1 MSMSNQELPEGGN
14 STLTDPAGPALA
26 RNRLGT
32 LAIASL
38 VVSAVAPVSVMA
50 AATPVIFAVHGSAT
64 PASYVIAGIL
74 FAVFSVGYVAMSR
87 HMVNAGGFV
96 AYVAKAMGPT
106 AATATAAV
114 TLLFYLAALVAFYA
128 IAGVVAAG
136 TFGLNISAYWV
147 TFAGI
152 AIVGVLG
159 YLGIAVNVKL
169 LVILLTVEVASLGI
183 VDIALLVQGGPQGYS
198 LAGFDPAVV
207 MGSGFGVALL
217 LSMTCYSG
225 LEATVVFSEE
235 ARDPLRTIRRA
246 IYVSLGFV
254 TGFYAVTSWLITVHV
269 GPDAVQ
275 SMAAEDPAGFFFAVV
290 HDTMGPGFTRF
301 LEFLVATS
309 FLALFVGFQSMISR
323 YVFALARA
331 GALPRRLGATK
342 GGSGNPAAASLAVT
356 GTIAVVLLVFT
367 LAGADPVTITYS
379 WLVGLGTVGLLAV
392 LSLVSVSILIFFSRQ
407 KASGNAWATRIAPAV
422 AAIGMIIVL
431 VLAIQNYQFLG
442 AKDETA
448 RWLLLLI
455 PGAGAIGWRYASYRR
470 RKGLALDYATDLGG

>member
-1 MSMSNQELPEGGN
+1 MSNEELPERRN
-14 STLTDPAGPALA
+14 STLTDPGGPALT

-32 LAIASL
+32 LSIASL

-50 AATPVIFAVHGSAT
+50 AATPVIFAVHGPAT
-64 PASYVIAGIL
+64 PASYLIAGLL

-96 AYVAKAMGPT
+96 AYVARAMGPT
-106 AATATAAV
+106 AGTATAAV

-136 TFGLNISAYWV
+136 TFGLDINAYWV

-152 AIVGVLG
+152 AVVGVLG
-159 YLGIAVNVKL
+159 YLGVSVNVKL
-169 LVILLTVEVASLGI
+169 LVMLLAVEVAALG
-183 VDIALLVQGGPQGYS
+183 VVAVALLIQGGPQGYS

-207 MGSGFGVALL
+207 IGPGFGVALL

-235 ARDPLRTIRRA
+235 ARDPRRTIRRA
-246 IYVSLGFV
+246 VYVSLGFV

-275 SMAAEDPAGFFFAVV
+275 SMAAEDPAGFFFAV
-290 HDTMGPGFTRF
+290 TESAMGPGFTRF
-301 LEFLVATS
+301 LEILVATS
-309 FLALFVGFQSMISR
+309 FLALFIGFQSMISR

-342 GGSGNPAAASLAVT
+342 GGNGNPAAASLAVT
-356 GTIAVVLLVFT
+356 GTIAVVMLAFT
-367 LAGADPVTITYS
+367 LAGADPVAVTYS

-392 LSLVSVSILIFFSRQ
+392 LSLVSVSILIFFSRHE
-407 KASGNAWATRIAPAV
+407 ASGNVWATRVAPAV
-422 AAIGMIIVL
+422 AALGMVCVL

-442 AKDETA
+442 AADETA
-448 RWLLLLI
+448 RLLLLLI
-455 PGAGAIGWRYASYRR
+455 PVAAAAGWAYAAYRR
-470 RKGLALDYATDLGG
+470 RKGLVLDYATDLGG